1 MSSSFHSTNQPVSQ
15 APERPPVEIRCCSH
29 LDMLDRANSKLKVAA
44 SELVSK
50 EKEIASLKEKL
61 EEKNSR
67 LSGLTEENRELRRR
81 VQVLGKIWCILIT
94 ITPVFSF
101 GKFLSLIMRLQ
112 SGNNKLGLI

>member
-50 EKEIASLKEKL
+50 EKEIAGLKEKL

-94 ITPVFSF
+94 PVFSF
-101 GKFLSLIMRLQ
+101 GKFLSLIMRLP